1 MISFVTLWIISG
13 NIIDR
18 YRYQPGGE
26 ESMRRINYLH
36 GGHILCCLLLCG
48 IFHGNANAG
57 DAAGPAVV
65 KPESLIVYPRPAV
78 AGEAVKH
85 LKKGAEVFT
94 DVEITGTD
102 GVAWCNVLREWDMA
116 TVGYVQCES
125 LERKMPAKRESWRA
139 LPSKDDIPAPAK
151 AKPANAPQSQA
162 TQKQPDQGPEAGT
175 PPGPSSPAPQ

>member
-1 MISFVTLWIISG
+1 MIAFVKLWIISG
-13 NIIDR
+13 NIIDQF
-18 YRYQPGGE
+18 RYQLGGE
-26 ESMRRINYLH
+26 QAMRRMKYLH
-36 GGHILCCLLLCG
+36 GGNILCCLLLCG
-48 IFHGNANAG
+48 ILQGNANAG

-85 LKKGAEVFT
+85 LKRGAEVFT
-94 DVEITGTD
+94 DIEITGTD

-125 LERKMPAKRESWRA
+125 LERKMPAKPERWRA
-139 LPSKDDIPAPAK
+139 LPSKDDTPTPAK

-162 TQKQPDQGPEAGT
+162 TQKQPVQDPEAGA
-175 PPGPSSPAPQ
+175 PPGSSPPSPQ